1 MLYAIFSDIHSNL
14 QAYESLI
21 SDLKR
26 RRPDKSL
33 CLGDI
38 VGYGANPGECIGMT
52 KKLNCPVVCGNHD
65 LASTGNT
72 PIINFNSSAK
82 KAIIWTES
90 VLNTADKTYLGN
102 LPLTYTDNSVTLVH
116 GSLFMPHEFNYVSGF
131 ADAEASMDKQKTKL
145 CFIGHSHIPGVFA
158 KSADGSIKTLMP
170 STITLEKNTSYLIN
184 VGSVGQPR
192 DNDWRACYCVYDD
205 TKGVLSFKRLEYDV
219 GSASRAI
226 LNAKLPPDLAFR
238 LKERKRKR

>member
-14 QAYESLI
+14 QAYESLT

-26 RRPDKSL
+26 RKPDKSL

-38 VGYGANPGECIGMT
+38 VGYGANPKECISIT
-52 KKLNCPVVCGNHD
+52 KKLNCPIICGNHD
-65 LASTGNT
+65 LAAAGKTAT
-72 PIINFNSSAK
+72 INFNFSAE

-90 VLNTADKTYLGN
+90 VLNAADKSYLGS
-102 LPLTYTDNSVTLVH
+102 LPLTYGNNDLTLVH
-116 GSLFMPHEFNYVSGF
+116 GSLFMPHEFNYVLGL

-158 KSADGSIKTLMP
+158 KYADNSIKTLIR

-192 DNDWRACYCVYDD
+192 DNDWRACYCVYDS
-205 TKGVLSFKRLEYDV
+205 TKGTLSFKRLEYDV
-219 GSASRAI
+219 DSAGKAI
-226 LNAKLPPDLAFR
+226 LNTKLPPNLAFR
-238 LKERKRKR
+238 LKEGR